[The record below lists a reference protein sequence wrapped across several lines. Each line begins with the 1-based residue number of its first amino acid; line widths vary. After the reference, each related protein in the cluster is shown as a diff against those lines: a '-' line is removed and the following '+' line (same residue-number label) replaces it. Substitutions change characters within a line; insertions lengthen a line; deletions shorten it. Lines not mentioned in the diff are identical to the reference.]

1 MTWKEFVAEVEKQ
14 IKEQGG
20 DDPEVLYIDVHE
32 PCKKSLDVN
41 ISGNSMD
48 VT

>member
-20 DDPEVLYIDVHE
+20 DDPEIFY
-32 PCKKSLDVN
+32 LDV
-41 ISGNSMD
+41 GNWPENVSVQFTED
-48 VT
+48 GLAIT